1 MPTNPDNASSSQ
13 SFMGLFGKNGMFKI
27 IMVKTS
33 NTAATKL
40 LYKFKEIGEKTS
52 PHFFNMITA
61 IAQAKAE
68 LIAKREPS
76 VSWPL

>member
-1 MPTNPDNASSSQ
+1 MPAAASHSWV
-13 SFMGLFGKNGMFKI
+13 FLEKNGMFKI

-52 PHFFNMITA
+52 PHFLNMITA
-61 IAQAKAE
+61 IAQKKAE
-68 LIAKREPS
+68 LIAKIEPS
-76 VSWPL
+76 ISWPL